1 MRVRRHPA
9 DEIGLQIAPMCDVVF
24 LILTFFML
32 TTQLTQR
39 ERSVPIRLPVAEE
52 AAPGDDADSQF
63 IVTLDARGRFF
74 LGEREVAPA
83 ELRQRLR
90 DRFRQHPPLQV
101 ALRADAATPA
111 REIKEAIAWSAE
123 AGASEVVLGAIPTK
137 ED

>member
-32 TTQLTQR
+32 TTQLTQH
-39 ERSVPIRLPVAEE
+39 ERAVPVRLPVAEE
-52 AAPGDDADSQF
+52 AAPEDDADSPF
-63 IVTLDARGRFF
+63 TVTLDAQGHFF

-90 DRFRQHPPLQV
+90 DRFHQHPPLKV
-101 ALRADAATPA
+101 ALRADASTPA
-111 REIKEAIAWSAE
+111 REIKEAISWSAE

-137 ED
+137 DN

>member
-32 TTQLTQR
+32 TTQLTNR
-39 ERSVPIRLPVAEE
+39 DRAVPVHLPVA
-52 AAPGDDADSQF
+52 AAAASGDDADQRF
-63 IVTLDARGRFF
+63 TVTLDAQGRFF
-74 LGEREVAPA
+74 LGARQVDPTT
-83 ELRQRLR
+83 LRQQLR
-90 DRFRQHPPLQV
+90 DRSREHPPLRV

-111 REIKEAIAWSAE
+111 REIKQAIAWSAE
-123 AGASEVVLGAIPTK
+123 AGAVEVVLGATPTQ